1 MASTNNGGGS
11 VILVCDPVTDDLG
24 DYVARI
30 EAFDLTV
37 PEASIHFGVPSST
50 LTVLVSIDEPFDIGW
65 AGSDGS
71 SFFPVLV
78 AGLHT
83 TPSLV
88 RTHGIQRGIQ
98 LALTPLGC
106 RALFGM
112 PCGELAREL
121 VNADMLGDD
130 EFVALHSR
138 IAETPSWES
147 RLAML
152 RGFLRGRVAKNVS
165 HSSLGEGLGLAGSAA
180 AEAWWLLH
188 RARGNARVSE
198 LASSVGVSR
207 RTLLAGF
214 RGEFGVGPKE
224 EAQVLRFCH
233 ARDLVESG
241 TSLVDAAAASGYA
254 DQAHMSREWAR
265 IAGLPPSLSVGNPF
279 PILQDLREGARAY

>member
-1 MASTNNGGGS
+1 MF
-11 VILVCDPVTDDLG
+11 VLDTDAAHLSDF
-24 DYVARI
+24 VERI

-37 PEASIHFGVPSST
+37 PEAAIHFGVPSGV
-50 LTVLVSIDEPFDIGW
+50 LTVLISIDEPFDIGW
-65 AGSDGS
+65 AGDDES
-71 SFFPVLV
+71 STFPVLV

-121 VNADMLGDD
+121 VTADMLGDNAL
-130 EFVALHSR
+130 VALHAR
-138 IAETPSWES
+138 IAETTTWDA
-147 RLAML
+147 RLAIL
-152 RGFLRGRVAKNVS
+152 RGFLRERVASGVAR
-165 HSSLGEGLGLAGSAA
+165 SSLGDGLGLAGSAA

-188 RARGNARVSE
+188 RSQGTARVAE

-241 TSLVDAAAASGYA
+241 TTLTEAAAVAGYA
-254 DQAHMSREWAR
+254 DQAHMSREWAK

-279 PILQDLREGARAY
+279 PILQDLPPGASAY